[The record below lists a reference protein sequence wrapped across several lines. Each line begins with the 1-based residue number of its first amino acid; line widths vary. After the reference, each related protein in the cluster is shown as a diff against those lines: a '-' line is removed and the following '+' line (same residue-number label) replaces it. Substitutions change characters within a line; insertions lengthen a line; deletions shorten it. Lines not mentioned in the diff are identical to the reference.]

1 MRKIRLLDILHPTIF
16 FLWFYFLYLGLS
28 MGLNTILV
36 NVSFINLYISSKT
49 IFILLLYPVL
59 FIFSSHIFT
68 ILLFQKKPM
77 KVRLDLVNDLNKNK
91 VYFFG
96 IIFLLAGILLFT
108 LTYSKIGF
116 IPLFMEDADSGRVSA
131 KAGLGKY
138 ILLGTAFIYVSM
150 IFMFSYYN
158 YFNRLKKISLLVFLI
173 IGSLFIVGIGFR
185 GPVAYLLLY
194 ILLVRFFIS
203 SEYKRKQQIPYRFLF
218 YGILFLLLLSVAD
231 FIRHGNSFSLD
242 AFAQIYWTIT
252 VNLYNLN
259 NIIEHFNSDN
269 YFYGKSFITDILV
282 AIPGTGEKFLGVT
295 LKDLIGL
302 DFAGEGMTVTA
313 PGEGYVNGGVVGVVF
328 HALFFGFLFGT
339 TYEYF
344 SRKNTVSKR
353 LLFLIITISFSKVV
367 VGGFMPMLIFTLT
380 PTILIALFFIY
391 LTKEKNENIILCK
404 T

>member
-16 FLWFYFLYLGLS
+16 FIWFYFLYLGFSL
-28 MGLNTILV
+28 GLNIFLQ
-36 NVSFINLYISSKT
+36 NISFINLHISSET
-49 IFILLLYPVL
+49 IFIVLLYPFV
-59 FIFSSHIFT
+59 FIIASYIFS
-68 ILLFQKKPM
+68 ILLIQKKPM
-77 KVRLDLVNDLNKNK
+77 QIKLNLTNDLNRKK

-96 IIFLLAGILLFT
+96 VFFLLIGILLFI
-108 LTYSKIGF
+108 LTYAKIGF

-158 YFNRLKKISLLVFLI
+158 LFNRLKKLSLFIFLLV
-173 IGSLFIVGIGFR
+173 GSLFIVGIGFR

-194 ILLVRFFIS
+194 VLLIRFFMS
-203 SEYKRKQQIPYRFLF
+203 SEYKRRQQIPYRFLF
-218 YGILFLLLLSVAD
+218 YGIFGLLLLSVAD
-231 FIRHGNSFSLD
+231 FLRHGNSFSLD

-259 NIIEHFNSDN
+259 NIVEHFNSNN
-269 YFYGKSFITDILV
+269 YFYGSSFITDSLV
-282 AIPGTGEKFLGVT
+282 AIPGTGEQFLGVK
-295 LKDLIGL
+295 LKDIIGL
-302 DFAGEGMTVTA
+302 GFAGEGMTVTA
-313 PGEGYVNGGVVGVVF
+313 PGEGYVNGGVIGVAF
-328 HALFFGFLFGT
+328 HALFFGLLFGI

-344 SRKNTVSKR
+344 SRKNMISQR
-353 LLFLIITISFSKVV
+353 LLMLIIVISFSKVV
-367 VGGFMPMLIFTLT
+367 VGGFMPMLIFTLI
-380 PTILIALFFIY
+380 PTLIIALLFIY